1 MKSIIKLI
9 ILSIIFVFI
18 LFTFFIPNDY
28 AECDISDIDAKECPK
43 ADAIVVV
50 SGGDTKARTEYGA
63 ELYGA
68 RLAPKIILS
77 GAAFDPSSPS
87 NAEEMAEIAIKA
99 GVLNGDVLIET
110 ESRNTRQNAQ
120 FVKEAIDAFGFKKII
135 LVTSAYHQRRA
146 NYEFKK
152 SLGNS
157 IAIYNAPLMNDKH
170 WSQYTWWLNT
180 NSWFLAYREL
190 GGLALSMSGLR
201 DND

>member
-1 MKSIIKLI
+1 MRSIIKLI

-28 AECDISDIDAKECPK
+28 SKCDFADVDLKKCPK

-50 SGGDTKARTEYGA
+50 SGGDTKARTEYGV
-63 ELYGA
+63 ELYQA
-68 RLAPKIILS
+68 ELAPKIILS
-77 GAAFDPSSPS
+77 GAAFDPSSQS
-87 NAEEMAEIAIKA
+87 NAEEMAQIAIKA

-120 FVKEAIDAFGFKKII
+120 FVKEAIEAFGFKKII

-146 NYEFKK
+146 SFEFKK
-152 SLGNS
+152 SLGES
-157 IAIYNAPLMNDKH
+157 VLIYNAPLMNDKH
-170 WSQYTWWLNT
+170 WSQYTWWLDI
-180 NSWFLAYREL
+180 NSWLLAYKEL
-190 GGLALSMSGLR
+190 GGLVLSMSGLR